1 MAGTVRS
8 FVETPLEY
16 AKVIKDFFVAV
27 GKTKLY
33 VSFELD

>member
-16 AKVIKDFFVAV
+16 AKVSKKNVFSS
-27 GKTKLY
+27 TKISNL
-33 VSFELD
+33 FN

>member
-16 AKVIKDFFVAV
+16 AKVIRDFFVVV
-27 GKTKLY
+27 GKAKLY
-33 VSFELD
+33 VSFKLD